1 MGVPKKPSE
10 LTEITTPL
18 DADVTVIDDGTNP
31 VWKLTWA
38 NIKATLKAYFD
49 TLYQLWTA
57 DANGI
62 TRTGNIGVGVA
73 SDAAIK
79 VLFRGQFRSGNATD
93 YIDYNPTT
101 GLFRQTASP
110 LSSPKFQIFVT
121 GVDSFD
127 GLVIGRDALG
137 RAYIKMSG
145 GVLAT
150 DYAQITWISAGVLEI
165 NNGTV
170 GTLRDL
176 IVRNLG
182 LTASR
187 VTKVWAADIESTNEP
202 SINGTALSAAV
213 LTLTNK
219 RVTKRVTTIVSS
231 ATPTVNSDNC
241 DAVTITA
248 LVVAITSMT
257 SGLSGTPTNFQPLI
271 YRFYSAA
278 AQTISWGAMFISGV
292 ATLPPTTLAGKV
304 VTVGLFY
311 DTVAAVWVC
320 DAAGSR
326 P

>member
-10 LTEITTPL
+10 LLQITTPL

-62 TRTGNIGVGVA
+62 TYSGNIGVGVA
-73 SDAAIK
+73 SDPSIK
-79 VLFRGQFRSGNATD
+79 ALFRGRVRTGNATD

-101 GLFRQTASP
+101 GLFRQTAGGP
-110 LSSPKFQIFVT
+110 LPKFEIFMT
-121 GVDSFD
+121 GLDSQD
-127 GLVIGRDALG
+127 GLVIGRDAAA
-137 RAYIKMSG
+137 RAYIRMNN
-145 GVLAT
+145 GVYST
-150 DYAQITWISAGVLEI
+150 DYAQIHWISAGVLEI

-202 SINGTALSAAV
+202 SINGTGLSAAV